1 MINESY
7 YPLKYSNMLI
17 NDKSSVILEAG
28 CGVGRVLRYY
38 HNRNFKIIGIDFI
51 EEAIQKLKRG

>member
-1 MINESY
+1 MSDQPMINESY

-17 NDKSSVILEAG
+17 NDKSYVILEAG

-38 HNRNFKIIGIDFI
+38 H
-51 EEAIQKLKRG
+51 